1 MASSDRLARPAIVA
15 ALAAALVAGCGR
27 PAQMGADPE
36 VFTTVDALYTAVS
49 LREPSQVDRCAAAL
63 AGLREAGRLPD
74 SAHGDLDRVISASRD
89 GRWERAQSDLRR
101 FMLGQRR

>member
-1 MASSDRLARPAIVA
+1 MGTSDRRARS
-15 ALAAALVAGCGR
+15 ALVAVVGALLIAGCGR
-27 PAQMGADPE
+27 APQMGADPE

-49 LREPSQVDRCAAAL
+49 IREPSQVDRCAATL
-63 AGLREAGRLPD
+63 AGLRDAGKLPE
-74 SAHGDLDRVISASRD
+74 SAHGDLDRVIAASRA